1 MKQHW
6 FCDFFMTLKND
17 INVPLKSNKQKGKK
31 TVLKVTD
38 KKAESGEGSVSGR
51 ERAESLSRMSAPPV
65 KKPRAHTANMRL
77 VRVGLMDQTV
87 VTTIPSTFG
96 ILCLAPLILVHKVSS
111 WKRTI
116 V

>member
-1 MKQHW
+1 MII
-6 FCDFFMTLKND
+6 FCV
-17 INVPLKSNKQKGKK
+17 I
-31 TVLKVTD
+31 LKVTD